1 MNFLKNV
8 WPFDKVK
15 TQYGVLIILEVVL
28 AALAWYLIWDL
39 GFKWLF
45 LALTVFLAQFTVN
58 INNAIVGWLNRPKQ
72 KKELSKEEIRKKEAK
87 KKSHHHHRHKK
98 TS

>member
-15 TQYGVLIILEVVL
+15 TQYGVLIILDATL
-28 AALAWYLIWDL
+28 AALVWYLIWDL

-45 LALTVFLAQFTVN
+45 LAITLFLALFTVN

-87 KKSHHHHRHKK
+87 IKRHRHHHKK
-98 TS
+98 TG